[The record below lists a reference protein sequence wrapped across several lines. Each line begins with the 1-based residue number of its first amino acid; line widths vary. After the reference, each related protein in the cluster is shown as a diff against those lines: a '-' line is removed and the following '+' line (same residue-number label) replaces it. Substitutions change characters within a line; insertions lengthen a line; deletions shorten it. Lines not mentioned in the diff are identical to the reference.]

1 MEGEKAVVWA
11 SPGHLP
17 LSPPDVQ
24 AQGLRRKGGAGEIRG
39 GSDLTY
45 RPGLEEGPAELRD
58 TGDFTTSPLQ
68 PSTSIIWGDFF

>member
-1 MEGEKAVVWA
+1 MGFSRTPALVASRCAGPGAEEEGR
-11 SPGHLP
+11 G
-17 LSPPDVQ
+17 
-24 AQGLRRKGGAGEIRG
+24 RRDRG

-45 RPGLEEGPAELRD
+45 RPGLEEGPTELRD